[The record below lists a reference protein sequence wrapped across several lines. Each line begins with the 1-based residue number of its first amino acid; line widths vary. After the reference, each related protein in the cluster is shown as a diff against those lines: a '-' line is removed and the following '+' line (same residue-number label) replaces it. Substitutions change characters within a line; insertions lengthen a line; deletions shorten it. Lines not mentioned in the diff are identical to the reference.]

1 MSYVSGMI
9 HQGLGGRALP
19 WQCSW
24 DIVHMMPSAAPECLK
39 CYNMC
44 LLQVKNTFL
53 EFDEEDSDF
62 HGWGVYV

>member
-1 MSYVSGMI
+1 
-9 HQGLGGRALP
+9 
-19 WQCSW
+19 
-24 DIVHMMPSAAPECLK
+24 MMPSAAPECLK